1 MTPEHT
7 WQDFDEQ
14 GQICHWW
21 QELDERKLYDMDI
34 IIALVIVGLIAWG
47 LERNRR
53 HDSQP
58 RGRLAGTTDIVDRD
72 RDRFLSD
79 IRAIL

>member
-1 MTPEHT
+1 
-7 WQDFDEQ
+7 
-14 GQICHWW
+14 
-21 QELDERKLYDMDI
+21 MDAI
-34 IIALVIVGLIAWG
+34 IIALVIIELIAYG

-53 HDSQP
+53 SQSQP
-58 RGRLAGTTDIVDRD
+58 RGRLAGSTDIVDRD